1 MKKKCE
7 LRVKFFPGRQSR
19 QGSTSLG
26 PPLAATACGLLFT
39 SLLADHFY
47 FVSIALDLWN
57 GFVFPAFYPS
67 FNNFYWKII

>member
-1 MKKKCE
+1 MLKMTTLCFSNRIYNHYDTMKKKCE
-7 LRVKFFPGRQSR
+7 LRVKLFPGRQSR

-47 FVSIALDLWN
+47 FVSTALDL
-57 GFVFPAFYPS
+57 
-67 FNNFYWKII
+67 